1 MTSTNRRYGTL
12 TAQRRYSARALQL
25 DINLLTATFPIAP
38 MPSTAPSLTPHKSSP
53 YPAQTV
59 HDFRPSWVVEQ
70 VISPKPNLP
79 RLTSFSTAGTS
90 PATFSRFTIWLL
102 YVTCGSEDSAIM
114 SGKTLYGATFK
125 DVNFVPLQSATFCV
139 QCELISNNSK
149 PYCLACGS
157 HALLGLSRMLG
168 GSMRNEQTAHLIT
181 DIELNNLVRDLL
193 RTVPDPDVLA
203 MADHTRM
210 PSLTMRSQ
218 LRLANAA
225 HPASGFRA
233 VTLGDDAEIHPAE
246 LDLEPAISAITE
258 RAQHLTG
265 ATGAAIALRA
275 GDEIVCRARAGR
287 TAPDLGVRL
296 QTDAGISAEAVRSGE
311 IMLCHDAERNPR
323 VDLASCRRLGVRS
336 ILVSP
341 LRHYRRTLG
350 VFEVLS
356 SSPGAFDDSDV
367 ATMQLLSGMMVAAI
381 SRISTLHQAQIL
393 PRVG

>member
-1 MTSTNRRYGTL
+1 MGNHFRYFQVLDSLFTFESTQDGN
-12 TAQRRYSARALQL
+12 
-25 DINLLTATFPIAP
+25 
-38 MPSTAPSLTPHKSSP
+38 
-53 YPAQTV
+53 
-59 HDFRPSWVVEQ
+59 
-70 VISPKPNLP
+70 
-79 RLTSFSTAGTS
+79 
-90 PATFSRFTIWLL
+90 
-102 YVTCGSEDSAIM
+102 EDSAIM
-114 SGKTLYGATFK
+114 FGKSVYGTTFR
-125 DVNFVPLQSATFCV
+125 DVNFVPLQSASFCV
-139 QCELISNNSK
+139 QCELISTSNK

-157 HALLGLSRMLG
+157 QSLVSLSRVLG
-168 GSMRNEQTAHLIT
+168 GSLRNQQTAHLIT
-181 DIELNNLVRDLL
+181 DTELDSLVRDLL
-193 RTVPDPDVLA
+193 RTVPEPQVLA

-210 PSLTMRSQ
+210 PALAQRSQ
-218 LRLANAA
+218 LRVANAA
-225 HPASGFRA
+225 HPISGFRA
-233 VTLGDDAEIHPAE
+233 VSPGDELEIHPAE

-341 LRHYRRTLG
+341 LRHFRRTLG

-356 SSPGAFDDSDV
+356 SSPGAFDERDV

-381 SRISTLHQAQIL
+381 SRISSLHREQVLRQAS
-393 PRVG
+393 

>member
-1 MTSTNRRYGTL
+1 MFGKTVYGT
-12 TAQRRYSARALQL
+12 
-25 DINLLTATFPIAP
+25 
-38 MPSTAPSLTPHKSSP
+38 
-53 YPAQTV
+53 
-59 HDFRPSWVVEQ
+59 
-70 VISPKPNLP
+70 
-79 RLTSFSTAGTS
+79 
-90 PATFSRFTIWLL
+90 
-102 YVTCGSEDSAIM
+102 
-114 SGKTLYGATFK
+114 TFK
-125 DVNFVPLQSATFCV
+125 DVPFVPLQSATFCV
-139 QCELISNNSK
+139 QCELISNSNK

-157 HALLGLSRMLG
+157 HTLLGLSRVLG
-168 GSMRNEQTAHLIT
+168 GSLRNQQTAHLIT
-181 DIELNNLVRDLL
+181 DVELDNLVRDLL
-193 RTVPDPDVLA
+193 RTVPDPAVFDV
-203 MADHTRM
+203 ADRSRV
-210 PSLTMRSQ
+210 PSLAMRSQ
-218 LRLANAA
+218 LRVANAV

-233 VTLGDDAEIHPAE
+233 MTVPEEIEIHPAE

-287 TAPDLGVRL
+287 TAPDLGIRL
-296 QTDAGISAEAVRSGE
+296 QTEGGISAEAVRSGE

-356 SSPGAFDDSDV
+356 SSPGAFDERDV

-381 SRISTLHQAQIL
+381 SRISTLKRAQIASAAA
-393 PRVG
+393 

>member
-1 MTSTNRRYGTL
+1 MFRKPLCGT
-12 TAQRRYSARALQL
+12 A
-25 DINLLTATFPIAP
+25 
-38 MPSTAPSLTPHKSSP
+38 
-53 YPAQTV
+53 
-59 HDFRPSWVVEQ
+59 
-70 VISPKPNLP
+70 
-79 RLTSFSTAGTS
+79 
-90 PATFSRFTIWLL
+90 
-102 YVTCGSEDSAIM
+102 
-114 SGKTLYGATFK
+114 FK
-125 DVNFVPLQSATFCV
+125 DVNFVSLQSATFCV

-157 HALLGLSRMLG
+157 HALLGLSRVLG
-168 GSMRNEQTAHLIT
+168 GSLRNQQTAHLIT
-181 DIELNNLVRDLL
+181 DSELDNLVRDLL
-193 RTVPDPDVLA
+193 RTVPDPDVLEY
-203 MADHTRM
+203 ADHSRM
-210 PSLTMRSQ
+210 PSLAQRSQ
-218 LRLANAA
+218 LRVANAA

-233 VTLGDDAEIHPAE
+233 VPLGEEIEIHPAE

-336 ILVSP
+336 IIVSP

-356 SSPGAFDDSDV
+356 SSPAAFDEGDV

-381 SRISTLHQAQIL
+381 SRISSLQRQSLRIA
-393 PRVG
+393 G